1 MPPLNPFLRTGLALA
16 IGQAILAPANAASIS
31 VNTGDDAGTIETCM
45 LCQAIYSAN
54 DNATGTSN
62 CVAGEV
68 GTDVIT
74 FDSGVFPVANANTIT
89 LTSSLPTI
97 TTDLT
102 ITGQGTPSL
111 TVDANNTGLVFRMT
125 SSTVSLNSLTVTG
138 GTANTGGGI
147 HAYTNSSV
155 TLNNSTVSGNSAAAA
170 GGGIFARLSSSITLN
185 NSTVSGNS
193 AAGGGGIRAN
203 ESSITLSNS
212 TVSGNSANF
221 GGGIFAASSSVNL
234 SNSKVSGNSA
244 TYHGG
249 GIYAVSSSVTLSNI
263 GVSGNSSSKGGGI
276 FAASSSVNLSN
287 STVSANSASSRGGGF
302 YAYESSVT
310 LSNSTVSGNSSGSYG
325 GGISAKE
332 SSITLSNSTVSGNS
346 ADSRGGGIFARCAS
360 SVNLSNSIV
369 AGNNGSSA
377 DEIRNDASTFTTSNN
392 LLGDSSHNDAQA
404 FDNFT
409 PSSTDITATGGSA
422 HSNTQAT
429 ALLSILA
436 PLANNGGETKT
447 HALIIGS
454 PAVDTGDNDVCA
466 AAPINNLDQRG
477 EVRPDGAACDIGAFE
492 GSVEAEPSFFIVPL
506 PSGKVITF
514 NL

>member
-1 MPPLNPFLRTGLALA
+1 M
-16 IGQAILAPANAASIS
+16 
-31 VNTGDDAGTIETCM
+31 
-45 LCQAIYSAN
+45 
-54 DNATGTSN
+54 
-62 CVAGEV
+62 
-68 GTDVIT
+68 
-74 FDSGVFPVANANTIT
+74 
-89 LTSSLPTI
+89 
-97 TTDLT
+97 
-102 ITGQGTPSL
+102 
-111 TVDANNTGLVFRMT
+111 
-125 SSTVSLNSLTVTG
+125 
-138 GTANTGGGI
+138 
-147 HAYTNSSV
+147 
-155 TLNNSTVSGNSAAAA
+155 
-170 GGGIFARLSSSITLN
+170 
-185 NSTVSGNS
+185 
-193 AAGGGGIRAN
+193 
-203 ESSITLSNS
+203 
-212 TVSGNSANF
+212 
-221 GGGIFAASSSVNL
+221 
-234 SNSKVSGNSA
+234 
-244 TYHGG
+244 
-249 GIYAVSSSVTLSNI
+249 
-263 GVSGNSSSKGGGI
+263 
-276 FAASSSVNLSN
+276 NLSN

>member
-1 MPPLNPFLRTGLALA
+1 M
-16 IGQAILAPANAASIS
+16 
-31 VNTGDDAGTIETCM
+31 
-45 LCQAIYSAN
+45 
-54 DNATGTSN
+54 
-62 CVAGEV
+62 
-68 GTDVIT
+68 
-74 FDSGVFPVANANTIT
+74 
-89 LTSSLPTI
+89 
-97 TTDLT
+97 
-102 ITGQGTPSL
+102 
-111 TVDANNTGLVFRMT
+111 
-125 SSTVSLNSLTVTG
+125 
-138 GTANTGGGI
+138 
-147 HAYTNSSV
+147 
-155 TLNNSTVSGNSAAAA
+155 
-170 GGGIFARLSSSITLN
+170 
-185 NSTVSGNS
+185 
-193 AAGGGGIRAN
+193 
-203 ESSITLSNS
+203 
-212 TVSGNSANF
+212 
-221 GGGIFAASSSVNL
+221 FAASSSVNL

-346 ADSRGGGIFARCAS
+346 ADSRGGGIFARYAS